1 MRIVFLAAGV
11 PLRQCYGGCQGA
23 FSLGPCFVM
32 RLKNYIIVL
41 AALMMLTSCS
51 KEQGEQNEIF
61 ISGFENQKYDFAALA
76 LNTDSRVLSLEEE
89 DMPIT
94 DIRDMYVSDSVL
106 LVCDDYNTLSL
117 FDVRTGR
124 IIKQRNDVGHSQ
136 REYIDVCAV
145 SGYGDYLYALD
156 RAGRKMIQYDR
167 NLNFIRSTGVDFL
180 PLDFEALPD
189 GFLFSRLDAFENEK
203 RYILSSLSGERIGEF
218 VAANKFE
225 EMIYSEKSF
234 ASDGQSGYAYLHEP
248 MRNEIY
254 YTDGKDIYKK
264 YDFIFKTAENNEAT
278 VLRDCFVTSKK
289 IIGTFINDE
298 ICYSFIYNIS
308 NKECKAGVFDM
319 NSHIPF
325 SPMSQNGDVLY
336 AVYHNE
342 DLADLDNWNGEDN
355 DRLLTLYAYHF

>member
-1 MRIVFLAAGV
+1 
-11 PLRQCYGGCQGA
+11 
-23 FSLGPCFVM
+23 M
-32 RLKNYIIVL
+32 RLKNYIIVIS
-41 AALMMLTSCS
+41 ALMVLTSCS
-51 KEQGEQNEIF
+51 KEQGEHTEIL

-76 LNTDSRVLSLEEE
+76 LNTDSRVLSLEED

-94 DIRDMYVSDSVL
+94 NIKDIYVSDSIL
-106 LVCDDYNTLSL
+106 LVCDDNNTLSM

-156 RAGRKMIQYDR
+156 RTGRKMIQYDK
-167 NLNFIRSTGVDFL
+167 NLNFIHSTRMDFV
-180 PLDFEALPD
+180 PLDFEAMPE
-189 GFLFSRLDAFENEK
+189 GFLFSRLDVAENEK
-203 RYILSSLSGERIGEF
+203 RYILTSLSGERIEEF
-218 VAANKFE
+218 LTANKLE
-225 EMIYSEKSF
+225 EIIYTEKSF

-248 MRNEIY
+248 MRNEVY
-254 YTDGKDIYKK
+254 YIDGKDIHNK

-298 ICYSFIYNIS
+298 ICYSFIYNTS
-308 NKECKAGVFDM
+308 DKECKAGVFDL

-336 AVYHNE
+336 AVFHNE
-342 DLADLDNWNGEDN
+342 DLACLDNWNGDDN
-355 DRLLTLYAYHF
+355 DRLLTLYTYHF